1 MFYIKLLMCY
11 MSSVPGETAMTNTFP
26 LSATEA
32 SQDPRLEM
40 LRRRIGWI
48 CHALRLAALA
58 YCLWVFWVHAQFW
71 ANARLVVSRFAHLG
85 VDAADVT
92 ALQRC
97 TGFGVSFVIWLLLA
111 AACYCAWAL
120 CSTYLAGRIFTLDA
134 ALWLRR
140 VALFGLAAA
149 LVDIATRPLV
159 SIIVTA
165 HKGAGQHILSV
176 FMLPED
182 LSTLML
188 LATLLALAHI
198 QKTAA
203 EIADEHAQFV

>member
-1 MFYIKLLMCY
+1 
-11 MSSVPGETAMTNTFP
+11 MTNTFS

-32 SQDPRLEM
+32 SQDPRLEA

-48 CHALRLAALA
+48 CHALRLTALA
-58 YCLWVFWVHAQFW
+58 YCLWVLWLHAQFW
-71 ANARLVVSRFAHLG
+71 TDEPLVVSRFGHLG
-85 VDAADVT
+85 VDAADLSGV
-92 ALQRC
+92 QRWE
-97 TGFGVSFVIWLLLA
+97 GFGVSFVIWLLLA
-111 AACYCAWAL
+111 AACYSAWSL
-120 CSTYLAGRIFTLDA
+120 CSIYLSGRIFTRDA

-140 VALFGLAAA
+140 VALFGLGAA

-159 SIIVTA
+159 SLIVTA
-165 HKGAGQHILSV
+165 HKGAGQHVVSV
-176 FMLPED
+176 FMRPED

-198 QKTAA
+198 QKAAA